1 MSIIQERKER
11 EDKQTKT
18 GGSQQVSEGKVIK
31 LAREMLDEKV
41 QNEFK
46 VDKHKKVQKDL
57 QLQQI
62 RQSRIL
68 IKANIKVSM
77 RQIDV
82 MLVKMGCDAINNQVS
97 SISKCLDM
105 ASQNLDQ
112 GYVENWQNF
121 APTLAD
127 YHPNK

>member
-1 MSIIQERKER
+1 
-11 EDKQTKT
+11 
-18 GGSQQVSEGKVIK
+18 
-31 LAREMLDEKV
+31 MLDEKV

-46 VDKHKKVQKDL
+46 VDNHKKVQRDL

-68 IKANIKVSM
+68 MKANIKVSM

-82 MLVKMGCDAINNQVS
+82 MLIKMGCDAINNQVS

-112 GYVENWQNF
+112 GYVDNWQNF